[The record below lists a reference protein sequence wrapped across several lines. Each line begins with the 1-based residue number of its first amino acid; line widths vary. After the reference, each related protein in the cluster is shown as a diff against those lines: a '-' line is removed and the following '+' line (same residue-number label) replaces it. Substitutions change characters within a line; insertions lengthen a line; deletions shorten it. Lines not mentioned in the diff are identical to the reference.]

1 MRRSTIRPTTRLPL
15 QPGIPS
21 LRNPCGRLHRTFLGK
36 ELKILARVHLKRR
49 LGRPLQQRKPRRTP
63 ILKPIRRLSCR
74 KMTPSSE
81 NVPAKVLQPQVS
93 FVIMDQKTG
102 QVKAIS
108 GGRGT
113 KTASLTLNRAT
124 DTTRQPGST
133 FKVITAFAPAL
144 DTCGATPGKRL
155 LRRAIHGRNQNL

>member
-1 MRRSTIRPTTRLPL
+1 MEAYKAAVLQEGDTVIGERS
-15 QPGIPS
+15 S
-21 LRNPCGRLHRTFLGK
+21 
-36 ELKILARVHLKRR
+36 
-49 LGRPLQQRKPRRTP
+49 
-63 ILKPIRRLSCR
+63 
-74 KMTPSSE
+74 
-81 NVPAKVLQPQVS
+81 KVLEPQVS

-144 DTCGATPGKRL
+144 DTCGLHLEAFTTMLHSLWGQKPLKTGTSRVILATP
-155 LRRAIHGRNQNL
+155 ASATVSSIP